1 MYNNIGDS
9 MKKKVLL
16 FSLLFIFIIAIV
28 VFFMLFSY
36 QISPKLISISS
47 MRLEKNELKLGL
59 TNNNDSGYI
68 RKIKV
73 INKDNEVHIYF
84 IGTAFKIFRMDNKDI
99 HNITIDVNEKD
110 KVSVKGRTLET
121 VIFEIKDI

>member
-1 MYNNIGDS
+1 

-16 FSLLFIFIIAIV
+16 FSILFIFIVAVV
-28 VFFMLFSY
+28 VFFMFFSY
-36 QISPKLISISS
+36 QISPKLISINS

-59 TNNNDSGYI
+59 SNNNDSGYL
-68 RKIKV
+68 RKIKI
-73 INKDNEVHIYF
+73 INKDDEVHIYF

-99 HNITIDVNEKD
+99 HNITIDVNEKN
-110 KVSVKGRTLET
+110 KVSINGRTLET